1 MESLVTENKF
11 LKKLRQGESVLCAE
25 GYLFELERRGYVQA
39 GPFVPLCVLDHPEVV
54 KQLHLDFVWAGS
66 DVVEALTYY
75 GHREK
80 LRLVNREG
88 DLERLNTEALRI
100 AKEVADQTG
109 TLFAGN
115 VCNSNIWE
123 RNDQAQELTDTVRG
137 MFSEQV
143 KLAKE
148 AGVDFVIAETFGF
161 LGEALVANEVI
172 KREFNLPSVVT
183 LVIHQDGKTRDG
195 YSPEDALTAL
205 EKAGADVVGFNCYRG
220 PATMLPLIERVS
232 KIIKTPLA
240 ALPVP
245 YRTTEKEPTFFCLT
259 DDQLPNS
266 TVNGRPFPV
275 ALDGKQCSRYEIAEF
290 TKSCKELGVRYFG
303 VCCGA
308 GPHHIRSM
316 AEALGRQPPSS
327 AFSPDI
333 SKHFAFGK
341 HQGLKP
347 VNLDNKDKL

>member
-1 MESLVTENKF
+1 M
-11 LKKLRQGESVLCAE
+11 
-25 GYLFELERRGYVQA
+25 
-39 GPFVPLCVLDHPEVV
+39 
-54 KQLHLDFVWAGS
+54 
-66 DVVEALTYY
+66 VEALTYY

-115 VCNSNIWE
+115 VCNCTIGPIPAFRGFFLLLDPPLSHPANIWE
-123 RNDQAQELTDTVRG
+123 RNDQAQELTDTVSEDLACLLWPGWLAGSLCVILILQVRG

-205 EKAGADVVGFNCYRG
+205 EVRPSEHDLAAVYSSLLLMEFLILPDAIQKAGADVVGFNCYRG

-259 DDQLPNS
+259 DDQ
-266 TVNGRPFPV
+266 V
-275 ALDGKQCSRYEIAEF
+275 
-290 TKSCKELGVRYFG
+290 GVFFLL
-303 VCCGA
+303 CIC
-308 GPHHIRSM
+308 
-316 AEALGRQPPSS
+316 
-327 AFSPDI
+327 
-333 SKHFAFGK
+333 
-341 HQGLKP
+341 
-347 VNLDNKDKL
+347 